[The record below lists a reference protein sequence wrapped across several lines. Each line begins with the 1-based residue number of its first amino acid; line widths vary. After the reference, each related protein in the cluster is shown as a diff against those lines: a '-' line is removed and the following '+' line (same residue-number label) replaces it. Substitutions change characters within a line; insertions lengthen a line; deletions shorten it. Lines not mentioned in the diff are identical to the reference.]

1 MKRQV
6 WIPLALSV
14 VAAYLILD
22 RRAARYAAGYDDL
35 EAAAIRTADWGSRQ
49 RITGIGRR
57 LLGRLKE
64 KLGQLTGDEDL
75 AERGVMDQIAGAAQ
89 DTSGRAAHV
98 VSDAIHDL
106 NRY

>member
-22 RRAARYAAGYDDL
+22 HRAARYAAEYDDL
-35 EAAAIRTADWGSRQ
+35 EAAAIRTADWGSKQ
-49 RITGIGRR
+49 RITGKGRS

-64 KLGQLTGDEDL
+64 GLGRLTGDQDL
-75 AERGVMDQIAGAAQ
+75 AERGVVDQIAGAAQ
-89 DTSGRAAHV
+89 ETSGRAAHI